1 MTKLKVIKQEQLNDW
16 AKEIFQKNSF
26 SMVDVSSKKQTFRR
40 ALATGKIFVGKKVLN
55 LIKNKKMPK
64 GNPVALAEVSAVLGV
79 KKTTELIPLCHPLPI
94 DHIATKVFLNEVDF
108 SLEVYCV
115 VSAVAKT
122 GVEMEAIMG
131 VNAALI
137 TIYDLS
143 KIVNPH
149 LKIDNVKLLIKEG
162 GKSGLWTNPDGL
174 PKYFLIM
181 KVKLELFG
189 ASRDLSNKNFL
200 EFNIEEKISI
210 KDFKKKI
217 INYVDKNFKGNE
229 YYKKIIEKSAF
240 CSEDN
245 NIIPENYKIIKDQK
259 IGIIPPIGG
268 G

>member
-1 MTKLKVIKQEQLNDW
+1 MTKPKVVEQENLRDW

-26 SMVDVSSKKQTFRR
+26 NMIDVSSKKETFRR
-40 ALATGKIFVGKKVLN
+40 ALASGKIYVGKEVFE
-55 LIKNKKMPK
+55 LIKNKQMPK
-64 GNPVALAEVSAVLGV
+64 GDPVTLAEVAAVLGV
-79 KKTTELIPLCHPLPI
+79 KKTSELIPLCHPLPI
-94 DHIATKVFLNEVDF
+94 DHTATKIILIDEDF

-174 PKYFLIM
+174 PK
-181 KVKLELFG
+181 
-189 ASRDLSNKNFL
+189 FL
-200 EFNIEEKISI
+200 ENI
-210 KDFKKKI
+210 F
-217 INYVDKNFKGNE
+217 
-229 YYKKIIEKSAF
+229 
-240 CSEDN
+240 
-245 NIIPENYKIIKDQK
+245 
-259 IGIIPPIGG
+259 
-268 G
+268 